1 MSFDVFAPGVVMRI
15 TVTGLEAAQR
25 RMIRINNQLSGRG
38 SEGTMRQAVGMV
50 HHHLMSLKRSYPP
63 RGQVGVLPV
72 RTGRL
77 ANSMFLRV
85 QVQRDGLT
93 GLVGSNVDY
102 AVPVEHRR
110 QFMVR
115 TARAM
120 TRPVQD
126 LFQRHVQMVVNRG

>member
-1 MSFDVFAPGVVMRI
+1 
-15 TVTGLEAAQR
+15 
-25 RMIRINNQLSGRG
+25 MIRINNQLSGRG
-38 SEGTMRQAVGMV
+38 SEGTMRQAVGMA

-72 RTGRL
+72 RTSRL
-77 ANSMFLRV
+77 ANSMFMRV
-85 QVQRDGLT
+85 QVQRDGVT

-102 AVPVEHRR
+102 APSVERRR
-110 QFMVR
+110 QFVVR

-120 TRPVQD
+120 QRPVAD